1 MSTFYE
7 VRRRDGAARLG
18 LLSVKE
24 GRQQTPLLFHGDSLR
39 SGEEGFAVRSV
50 EDPNFPELLETKN
63 WNVPRGTVL
72 LPSVHPLFCT
82 LNEALPSLKVDCYVL
97 SYASALLHSPREF
110 VRGIL
115 AARETIPPDTAL
127 WVPGIAT
134 AETVAALI
142 YMGVDL
148 VDDTSAVIQ
157 GYQGLYH
164 TEEGALELSD
174 LEELPCVCS
183 VCSAL
188 TADELRERDDTE
200 RAQFLAQH
208 NSLLLDKELKKVR
221 TQIRAGTMRE
231 YIEQRVRSSP
241 FLTAA
246 LRLLDL
252 EEGAY
257 FELRTPVAR
266 NCVLMANTL
275 ESLWRVE
282 VKRFARR
289 VLDRYEPP
297 QRRILLLLPC
307 SARKPY
313 SRSPSHRKF
322 SDAIAPYRGHAHEV
336 ILTSPLGVVPRELE
350 LVYPAAFYDIPVT
363 GHWDAE
369 ERAWVASCLR
379 TYLELHHQRYEHI
392 VAHLSGAYR
401 DICLSV
407 AADLGL
413 EVSFTCDADE
423 DMTAARALQRLREEF
438 AELCGD
444 TKRLPGLAHKTS
456 MLRAMADYQYGR
468 GVGRALFSEAGGTRL
483 KITGKFPA
491 YQLSA
496 DGAVLARVVPA
507 YGLITLT
514 LNGARQIAEL
524 LAAYTVHIGDFLPR
538 GSILAPGVVDAG
550 TAIRVNDE
558 VLFTGEKAFGVG
570 RAKMA
575 GWEMVASRRGSAVE
589 VREVTAVCGTY
600 VS

>member
-18 LLSVKE
+18 LLSLEEEK
-24 GRQQTPLLFHGDSLR
+24 QHTPLLFHGDSLR

-50 EDPNFPELLETKN
+50 EDSDFPELVETAN
-63 WNVPRGTVL
+63 WNAPRGALL
-72 LPSVHPLFCT
+72 LPSVHPLFSKM
-82 LNEALPSLKVDCYVL
+82 NEAIPSLHVDVYVL
-97 SYASALLHSPREF
+97 SYASALLYSPREF
-110 VRGIL
+110 VRRII
-115 AARETIPPDTAL
+115 AAREAIPPDTAL

-134 AETVAALI
+134 AENVAMLI

-148 VDDTSAVIQ
+148 VDDTSAIIQ
-157 GYQGLYH
+157 GCQGRYH

-183 VCSAL
+183 VCSAIR
-188 TADELRERDDTE
+188 AEELRERDDKE
-200 RAQFLAQH
+200 RAQLLAQH

-221 TQIRAGTMRE
+221 THIRAGTMRE
-231 YIEQRVRSSP
+231 YTELRVRSSP
-241 FLTAA
+241 FLTAV

-252 EEGAY
+252 EEEAY
-257 FELRTPVAR
+257 FEQRTPVSR
-266 NCVLMANTL
+266 NCVMMANTL

-289 VLDRYEPP
+289 VLNRYEPP

-322 SDAIAPYRGHAHEV
+322 SDAIAPYRGHVHEM

-350 LVYPAAFYDIPVT
+350 VVYPAAFYDIPVT
-363 GHWDAE
+363 GYWDAE
-369 ERAWVASCLR
+369 ERAWVTSCLR
-379 TYLELHHQRYEHI
+379 NYLELHHQRYEHI
-392 VAHLSGAYR
+392 IAHLNGAYR
-401 DICLSV
+401 DMCSSV

-413 EVSFTCDADE
+413 DMISTCDADE
-423 DMTAARALQRLREEF
+423 DMTASSALQRLREKL
-438 AELCGD
+438 AELCGS
-444 TKRLPGLAHKTS
+444 TKRLSGFEQKAS
-456 MLRAMADYQYGR
+456 MLRAMADYQFGR
-468 GVGRALFSEAGGTRL
+468 SVGRTIFSEVGGTRL

-507 YGLITLT
+507 YGLLTLT
-514 LNGARQIAEL
+514 LNGARRIADL
-524 LAAYTVHIGDFLPR
+524 LAAYTVHIGDFLPL
-538 GSILAPGVVDAG
+538 GSILAPGVLDAG
-550 TAIRVNDE
+550 AAIRVNDE
-558 VLFTGEKAFGVG
+558 VLFCGEKAFGVG

-575 GWEMVASRRGSAVE
+575 GWEMVTSRRGLAVE
-589 VREVTAVCGTY
+589 VREVTALNPV
-600 VS
+600 

>member
-18 LLSVKE
+18 LLSLNGEK
-24 GRQQTPLLFHGDSLR
+24 QQTPLLFHGDSLR
-39 SGEEGFAVRSV
+39 SGKEGFAVRSV
-50 EDPNFPELLETKN
+50 EAADFAALCQKEN
-63 WNVPRGTVL
+63 WNAPRGAVL
-72 LPSVHPLFCT
+72 LPSVHPLFSK
-82 LNEALPSLKVDCYVL
+82 LNEAIPSLNVDCYVL
-97 SYASALLHSPREF
+97 SYASALLHSPRAF
-110 VRGIL
+110 VRRII
-115 AARETIPPDTAL
+115 AAREAIPPDTAL

-134 AETVAALI
+134 AENAAVLI

-164 TEEGALELSD
+164 TEEGAHELSD

-183 VCSAL
+183 VCSSIR
-188 TADELRERDDTE
+188 ADELRERDNKE
-200 RAQFLAQH
+200 RAQLLAQH
-208 NSLLLDKELKKVR
+208 NSLLLEKELKKVR
-221 TQIRAGTMRE
+221 THIRAGTVRE
-231 YIEQRVRSSP
+231 YTELRVRSSP
-241 FLTAA
+241 FLTAV

-252 EEGAY
+252 EEKAY
-257 FELRTPVAR
+257 FEQRTPVSR
-266 NCVLMANTL
+266 NCVMMANTL

-289 VLDRYEPP
+289 VLNRYEPP

-322 SDAIAPYRGHAHEV
+322 SDAIAPYRGHVHEV
-336 ILTSPLGVVPRELE
+336 IVTSPLGVVPRELE
-350 LVYPAAFYDIPVT
+350 VVYPAAFYDIPVT

-379 TYLELHHQRYEHI
+379 NYLELHSPRYERI

-401 DICLSV
+401 DMCFSV

-413 EVSFTCDADE
+413 DVISTCDVDE
-423 DMTAARALQRLREEF
+423 DMTASSALQRLREEL

-444 TKRLPGLAHKTS
+444 TKRLPGFEHKAS
-456 MLRAMADYQYGR
+456 MLRAMADYQFGR
-468 GVGRALFSEAGGTRL
+468 GVGRALFSESERRRL

-507 YGLITLT
+507 YGLLTLT
-514 LNGARQIAEL
+514 LNGARRIADL

-550 TAIRVNDE
+550 AAIRVNDE
-558 VLFTGEKAFGVG
+558 VLFSGEKAFGVG

-575 GWEMVASRRGSAVE
+575 GWEMVASRRGLAVE
-589 VREVTAVCGTY
+589 VREVTALNPV
-600 VS
+600 

>member
-1 MSTFYE
+1 MQMSTFYE

-18 LLSVKE
+18 LLSLKE
-24 GRQQTPLLFHGDSLR
+24 EKQQTPLLLHGDSLR
-39 SGEEGFAVRSV
+39 SGKEGFVVRSI
-50 EDPNFPELLETKN
+50 EDSNFPELLETEN
-63 WNVPRGTVL
+63 WHAPRGAVL
-72 LPSVHPLFCT
+72 LPAVHPLFSKM
-82 LNEALPSLKVDCYVL
+82 NEAIPSLNVDCYVL
-97 SYASALLHSPREF
+97 SYASALLHSSREF
-110 VRGIL
+110 VRGIV

-134 AETVAALI
+134 AENVAVLI

-157 GYQGLYH
+157 GYQGRYH

-183 VCSAL
+183 VCSSIR
-188 TADELRERDDTE
+188 ADELRERDDKE
-200 RAQFLAQH
+200 RAQLLAQH
-208 NSLLLDKELKKVR
+208 NVLLLEKELKKVR
-221 TQIRAGTMRE
+221 THIRAGTMRE
-231 YIEQRVRSSP
+231 YTELRVRSSP
-241 FLTAA
+241 FLTAV

-252 EEGAY
+252 EEEAY
-257 FELRTPVAR
+257 FEPRTPVAR
-266 NCVLMANTL
+266 NCVMMANTL

-289 VLDRYEPP
+289 VFDRYEPP

-322 SDAIAPYRGHAHEV
+322 SDAIASYRGHVHEV

-350 LVYPAAFYDIPVT
+350 VVYPAAFYDIPVT

-379 TYLELHHQRYEHI
+379 NYLEHHSQRYEHI

-401 DICLSV
+401 DMCFSV

-413 EVSFTCDADE
+413 DVISTCDADE
-423 DMTAARALQRLREEF
+423 GMTASSALQRLREEL
-438 AELCGD
+438 AELCD
-444 TKRLPGLAHKTS
+444 DTTKRLPGFEHKAS
-456 MLRAMADYQYGR
+456 MLRAMVDYQYGH
-468 GVGRALFSEAGGTRL
+468 GVARALFSEAGGTRL

-496 DGAVLARVVPA
+496 DRTVLARVVPA
-507 YGLITLT
+507 SGLLTLT
-514 LNGARQIAEL
+514 INGARRVADL

-538 GSILAPGVVDAG
+538 GSILAPGVLDAG
-550 TAIRVNDE
+550 AAIRVNDE
-558 VLFTGEKAFGVG
+558 VLFSGEKAFGVG

-575 GWEMVASRRGSAVE
+575 GWEMVASRRGVAVE
-589 VREVTAVCGTY
+589 VREVTALNPV
-600 VS
+600 

>member
-18 LLSVKE
+18 LLSLKE
-24 GRQQTPLLFHGDSLR
+24 DKQRTPLLFHGDSLR

-50 EDPNFPELLETKN
+50 EDSNFPALLETEN
-63 WNVPRGTVL
+63 WNVARGAVL
-72 LPSVHPLFCT
+72 LPPLHPLFSK
-82 LNEALPSLKVDCYVL
+82 LNEALPSLNVDCYVL
-97 SYASALLHSPREF
+97 SHASALLHTPREF
-110 VRGIL
+110 VRRIV
-115 AARETIPPDTAL
+115 AAREAIPPDTAL

-134 AETVAALI
+134 AENVAMLI
-142 YMGVDL
+142 YLGVDL

-183 VCSAL
+183 VCSAIR
-188 TADELRERDDTE
+188 ADELRERDDKE
-200 RAQFLAQH
+200 RGQLLAQH
-208 NSLLLDKELKKVR
+208 NTLLLERELKKVR
-221 TQIRAGTMRE
+221 TRIRAGTMRE
-231 YIEQRVRSSP
+231 YVELRVRSSP
-241 FLTAA
+241 FLTAV

-252 EEGAY
+252 EEEAY
-257 FELRTPVAR
+257 LESRTPVAR
-266 NCVLMANTL
+266 NCVMMANTL

-297 QRRILLLLPC
+297 QRRVLLLLPC

-322 SDAIAPYRGHAHEV
+322 SDAIAPYQGHVHEM

-350 LVYPAAFYDIPVT
+350 VVYPAAFYDIPVT

-379 TYLELHHQRYEHI
+379 NYLELHHQGYEHI
-392 VAHLSGAYR
+392 VAHLSGPYR
-401 DICLSV
+401 DICFSV

-413 EVSFTCDADE
+413 EAISTCDADE
-423 DMTAARALQRLREEF
+423 DVTASSALQRLREKLT
-438 AELCGD
+438 ELCGD
-444 TKRLPGLAHKTS
+444 TKRLPGFEQKAS
-456 MLRAMADYQYGR
+456 MLRAMADYQFGR
-468 GVGRALFSEAGGTRL
+468 GVGRALFSEAGGSRL

-491 YQLSA
+491 YQLNS
-496 DGAVLARVVPA
+496 DGIVLARVVPA
-507 YGLITLT
+507 YGLLTLT
-514 LNGARQIAEL
+514 IHGARPLSDL

-538 GSILAPGVVDAG
+538 GSILAPGVLDAG
-550 TAIRVNDE
+550 AAIRVNNE
-558 VLFTGEKAFGVG
+558 VLFSGEKAFGVG

-575 GWEMVASRRGSAVE
+575 GWEMVASKRGIAVE
-589 VREVTAVCGTY
+589 VREVTALNPV
-600 VS
+600 

>member
-18 LLSVKE
+18 LLSLKE
-24 GRQQTPLLFHGDSLR
+24 EKQQTPLLFHGDSLR
-39 SGEEGFAVRSV
+39 SGKEGFAVRSV
-50 EDPNFPELLETKN
+50 EDPDFPELFETEN
-63 WNVPRGTVL
+63 WHAPRGAVL
-72 LPSVHPLFCT
+72 LPSVHPLFSK
-82 LNEALPSLKVDCYVL
+82 LNEAVPSLHVDSYVL

-110 VRGIL
+110 VRRVI

-134 AETVAALI
+134 AENVAVLI
-142 YMGVDL
+142 YLGVDL

-164 TEEGALELSD
+164 TEEGALELAD

-183 VCSAL
+183 ICSSIR
-188 TADELRERDDTE
+188 ADELRERDDKV
-200 RAQFLAQH
+200 RGQLLAQH
-208 NSLLLDKELKKVR
+208 NALLLEQELKKVR
-221 TQIRAGTMRE
+221 THIRAGTMRE
-231 YIEQRVRSSP
+231 YLELRVRSSP
-241 FLTAA
+241 FLTAV

-252 EEGAY
+252 EEAAY
-257 FELRTPVAR
+257 FEPRTPVAR
-266 NCVLMANTL
+266 NTVLMANTL

-322 SDAIAPYRGHAHEV
+322 SDAIAPYRGHVHEV

-350 LVYPAAFYDIPVT
+350 AVYPAAFYDIPVT

-379 TYLELHHQRYEHI
+379 NYLELHNSRYEHI
-392 VAHLSGAYR
+392 VAHLSGPYR
-401 DICLSV
+401 EMCFSV
-407 AADLGL
+407 AADLEL
-413 EVSFTCDADE
+413 EVISTCDVDE
-423 DMTAARALQRLREEF
+423 DMTASSALQRLREKLT
-438 AELCGD
+438 ELCGD
-444 TKRLPGLAHKTS
+444 TKRLSGFEQKAS
-456 MLRAMADYQYGR
+456 MLRAMADYQFGR
-468 GVGRALFSEAGGTRL
+468 SVGRALFSEAAGTRL

-491 YQLSA
+491 YQLSS
-496 DGAVLARVVPA
+496 DGVVLARVVPA
-507 YGLITLT
+507 YGLLTLT
-514 LNGARQIAEL
+514 LNGARRIADL
-524 LAAYTVHIGDFLPR
+524 LAAYTVHIADFLPR
-538 GSILAPGVVDAG
+538 GSILAPGVLDAG

-558 VLFTGEKAFGVG
+558 VLFSGEKAFGVG

-575 GWEMVASRRGSAVE
+575 GGEMVASRRGNAVE
-589 VREVTAVCGTY
+589 VREVTALNSV
-600 VS
+600 